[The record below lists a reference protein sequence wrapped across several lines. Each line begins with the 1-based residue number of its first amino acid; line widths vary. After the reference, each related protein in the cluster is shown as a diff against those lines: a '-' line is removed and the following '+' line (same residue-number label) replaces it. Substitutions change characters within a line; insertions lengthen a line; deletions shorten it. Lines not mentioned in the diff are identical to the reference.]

1 MANTSNLIK
10 FYYNGKIFT
19 ASEKLP
25 WVESVITQG
34 NKIIFTGSYYDAIN
48 FNPYFDEKINLN
60 GKLMLPGFT
69 DSHLHLLLGGYTLT
83 DINLNSV
90 KSKKEFQNRI
100 KVYLEKN
107 DNTFYKG
114 GGWDHSLFEGKV
126 LPDKKWIDEIIN
138 DRPVFLTRLDY
149 HLGIANSKAL
159 EIAGIS
165 ADSGNP
171 IGGVIDKDIITG
183 EPTGIL
189 RDSAMALVLNALPN
203 RSKNEKEKALQAALE
218 ILKKNGITS
227 VHDISMKGD
236 FEIYEQFFEKGKLTC
251 RINSIPLIEEVTD
264 FSTVKIDSKKY
275 RYYLRRNC
283 VKAFADGSLGAST
296 ALFET
301 PYLNEDNNC
310 GVETEI
316 FSSGK
321 INKVTEKANKHNVQ
335 LAIHAIGDKAVDNV
349 LTLYQNLNNGD
360 EKKDRRARI
369 EHVQHI
375 KKNHLKKFCNN
386 NVIASMQPIHLFY
399 DADTIKSKLGADRF
413 AGSFAINSLINNEVK
428 VIFGS
433 DWPVA
438 ETNIMHGIRVA
449 VNRKVR
455 GNQFP
460 NGFYLSESISVEDA
474 VKCYTINPAFAS
486 FEEKIK
492 GSIEVGK
499 LADFVILNKNIFKIN
514 KNEIVNVK
522 IEQTIFD
529 GEIIYDADNEG

>member
-1 MANTSNLIK
+1 MYDTSNLIK
-10 FYYNGKIFT
+10 LLFNGKIFT
-19 ASEKLP
+19 ASEKKH
-25 WVESVITQG
+25 WVEAVITKG
-34 NKIIFTGSYYDAIN
+34 NKISFTGSYSDAIKLE
-48 FNPYFDEKINLN
+48 PQIDEKIDLK

-114 GGWDHSLFEGKV
+114 GGWDHSLFDGKI
-126 LPDKKWIDEIIN
+126 LPDKNWIDEIIP
-138 DRPVFLTRLDY
+138 DRPVFLTRMDY
-149 HLGIANSKAL
+149 HLGLANSKAL

-165 ADSGNP
+165 ADSNNP
-171 IGGVIDKDIITG
+171 IGGVIDKDVITG

-227 VHDISMKGD
+227 VHDISMDGD

-251 RINSIPLIEEVTD
+251 RINSIPLIEEVSD
-264 FSTVKIDSKKY
+264 FSTVKIDDKKY

-296 ALFET
+296 ALFEE
-301 PYLNEDNNC
+301 PYLNEDTNC

-316 FSSGK
+316 FSSTK
-321 INKVTEKANKHNVQ
+321 INEITDKADKQNVQ
-335 LAIHAIGDKAVDNV
+335 LAVHAIGDKAVDNV
-349 LTLYQNLNNGD
+349 LTLYQKLNISN
-360 EKKDRRARI
+360 ENQDRRARI
-369 EHVQHI
+369 EHAQHI
-375 KKNHLKKFCNN
+375 GKNHLQKFYNN
-386 NVIASMQPIHLFY
+386 SVIASMQPIHLFY
-399 DADTIKSKLGADRF
+399 DADTIKSKLGEDRF
-413 AGSFAINSLINNEVK
+413 AGSFAINSLINNGVK

-438 ETNIMHGIRVA
+438 ETNVMHGISLA

-474 VKCYTINPAFAS
+474 VKCYTTNSAFAS

-499 LADFVILNKNIFKIN
+499 LADFVVLNKNIFEIDKNDILNIKIA
-514 KNEIVNVK
+514 K
-522 IEQTIFD
+522 TIFD
-529 GEIIYDADNEG
+529 GEIIYDADKEE